1 MVAVNIFNLIKWAS
15 IVAFIQANSKIT
27 KRIVIFVASFYILNT
42 FYSKWETMLLELNPD
57 SLLYLLIAYTLII
70 FFMFIWV
77 LFSLPFFSS
86 FSKSKKVLEV
96 RQSIDSR
103 SYDYEKIR
111 DVKKFPKLKS
121 SKEFILK
128 D

>member
-1 MVAVNIFNLIKWAS
+1 MFNLIKWAS

-121 SKEFILK
+121 SKEFIIK